1 MNSDKILLDLIESA
15 IEARAH
21 FQIRWALANEARP
34 KHVATM
40 NLFPNFF
47 IAMQRAHFDSMAV
60 NFGHLFDER
69 SDSSSFK
76 RYLRV
81 ARNEFT
87 SGELSSYRKR
97 VDQLS
102 RSAKDFLD
110 IRHKTVA
117 HQDATLSEQQVFQTA
132 DVAPDFNRDLI
143 ENSAKFVEEFRCRKG
158 WTSGIFES
166 QRYSEATLSMLQ
178 VLEQFRGMRRK
189 A

>member
-1 MNSDKILLDLIESA
+1 
-15 IEARAH
+15 
-21 FQIRWALANEARP
+21 
-34 KHVATM
+34 M

-60 NFGHLFDER
+60 NFGQLFER

-76 RYLRV
+76 KYLRV

-87 SGELSSYRKR
+87 SGELSSYHKR

-132 DVAPDFNRDLI
+132 DAAPDFNRDLI
-143 ENSAKFVEEFRCRKG
+143 ENSAKLVRSFVVEKGGQAESLNRSAIPRLRFRC
-158 WTSGIFES
+158 
-166 QRYSEATLSMLQ
+166 
-178 VLEQFRGMRRK
+178 FRCWGSF
-189 A
+189 AA